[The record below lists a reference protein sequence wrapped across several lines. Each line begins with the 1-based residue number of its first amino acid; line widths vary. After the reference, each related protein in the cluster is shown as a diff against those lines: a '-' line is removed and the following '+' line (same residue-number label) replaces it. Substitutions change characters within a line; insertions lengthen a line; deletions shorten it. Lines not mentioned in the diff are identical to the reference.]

1 VEPVLYWSIAAA
13 AVLAI
18 AAYAQSQVGHL
29 IAIRWQA
36 HLIRGL
42 LAFTGGLFGFA
53 AASDFRAVDP
63 TSPTFLIFLTGLGAV
78 HVPAAAI
85 LFFKRR
91 RGESKS

>member
-1 VEPVLYWSIAAA
+1 MAPSFYWAIAAVV
-13 AVLAI
+13 VLAI

-29 IAIRWQA
+29 IAIPWQA
-36 HLIRGL
+36 HLIRSL
-42 LAFTGGLFGFA
+42 LALTGGLFGYA
-53 AASDFRAVDP
+53 AASDFTAVDP
-63 TSPTFLIFLTGLGAV
+63 TAPALLIFLTGLGAV